1 MLDIDKN
8 ETDIHSLF
16 LYPLKYQNFIL
27 NQNCQVKFGIIFL
40 QICGSMDIE
49 NYKEDHLSNENDI
62 SKYFTINK

>member
-16 LYPLKYQNFIL
+16 LYPLKYQYFIL

-40 QICGSMDIE
+40 QFCGSM
-49 NYKEDHLSNENDI
+49 YLRTLK
-62 SKYFTINK
+62 TIKKTIYQMKMIFLNILQ